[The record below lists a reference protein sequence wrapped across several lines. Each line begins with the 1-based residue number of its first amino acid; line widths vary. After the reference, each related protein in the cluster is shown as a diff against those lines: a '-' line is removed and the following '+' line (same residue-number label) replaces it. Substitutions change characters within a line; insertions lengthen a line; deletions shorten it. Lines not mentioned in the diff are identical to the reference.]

1 MVTIILWIIAAY
13 LITVSSYLLFFA
25 IISFFEKKRKLLTIS
40 GKENR
45 FLILLPVYKEDEV
58 ILESA
63 WKALNL
69 NYNKTKFNVLVI
81 ADSLHGITKV
91 KLKSMG
97 CRVVVMD
104 LKPRSKAK
112 AINLALSQVPDNQ
125 YDVAL
130 VLDADNYLSQDAL
143 IQINSAFNS
152 GADAIQCQ
160 RVAKEVTTPVSIL
173 DAISEGINNTIFRKG
188 HRVVGLSAALSG
200 SGMAFDYSLFK
211 KVMSR
216 IEATNGFDKDLEFEI
231 ISSGIKIEYLESVYV
246 SDEKV
251 ASLEV
256 LKNQRTRWFAAQLI
270 NIKKGFKFFKR
281 NPSVDLFDKWFQMWI
296 PSRLLLVGF
305 MLFVSL
311 LSFLFQNEILTTALI
326 ASTAC
331 TIIAL
336 ILATPRKYATKNLKT
351 ILVNLPAS
359 FFTLLISLFSIQK
372 AMKGF
377 IHTPHSSPSQNKL
390 L

>member
-1 MVTIILWIIAAY
+1 METIILWIIAAY
-13 LITVSSYLLFFA
+13 PITVSSYLLFFS

-63 WKALNL
+63 WNALHL
-69 NYNKTKFNVLVI
+69 NYNKAKFDVLVI
-81 ADSLHGITKV
+81 ADSLHGITKA

-112 AINLALSQVPDNQ
+112 AINLALSQVPDHQ

-130 VLDADNYLSQDAL
+130 VLDADNYLSPDAL
-143 IQINSAFNS
+143 IQINSVFNS
-152 GADAIQCQ
+152 GANAIQCQ
-160 RVAKEVTTPVSIL
+160 RMAKEVSTPVSIL

-200 SGMAFDYSLFK
+200 SGMAFNYSIFK

-231 ISSGIKIEYLESVYV
+231 ISTGIKIEYLESVHV
-246 SDEKV
+246 FDEKV
-251 ASLEV
+251 SSLEV

-270 NIKKGFKFFKR
+270 NIKKGFRFFKR
-281 NPSVDLFDKWFQMWI
+281 NPSVDLFDKWFQMLI

-311 LSFLFQNEILTTALI
+311 LSFLFQNEIITTALI

-336 ILATPRKYATKNLKT
+336 ILAAPRKYMSKNLKT

-359 FFTLLISLFSIQK
+359 FFALVISFFSIQK

-377 IHTPHSSPSQNKL
+377 IHTPHSSPGQIK
-390 L
+390 